1 MSPAETNATNESP
14 PSTMAFSYPAYRLYY
29 IGLIGRVFAL
39 TLRFSVIGWYAA
51 SYLNLSPVW
60 VAALPMA
67 SSIPTILLSLPSGVL
82 ADRYD
87 TKNILIWTAGLTAV
101 ISWILWVVV
110 ALDVAGVSELLA
122 GAILAGI
129 FAAVAS
135 PAQNAFLPRLIDMAA
150 MTSAVAFT
158 SMVWNS
164 MRVAGPALGAG
175 IITLFGFGAGFI
187 MMPIGFTLSLIVLL
201 ILEAKPEGERADG
214 DTSMGGQMVE
224 GLQFIFDNRL
234 FLNIIGLTFTFSLFG
249 MSYVVLLPSFANDIL
264 RATTLQFGLLE
275 AAAGAGAVLGTL
287 AIMRLDA
294 ERKGSWLMLCS
305 ALIFSCC
312 IGLFSFS
319 RVIEI
324 SLIILFAAGFSAS
337 IFLNIGMVTMQLNVP
352 DSMRGRVMGIWSLTW
367 FLPPVGAFI
376 TASIA
381 ELTGLPSALAITAS
395 SVALFGLGIWVLS
408 PELRSGEV
416 TTHKR

>member
-1 MSPAETNATNESP
+1 MSPAETDATNEPP

-29 IGLIGRVFAL
+29 VGLIGRVFAL

-122 GAILAGI
+122 WAILAGI

-214 DTSMGGQMVE
+214 DTTMGGQMVE
-224 GLQFIFDNRL
+224 GLQFIVDNRL

-264 RATTLQFGLLE
+264 GATTLQFGLLE

-319 RVIEI
+319 RVIET

-395 SVALFGLGIWVLS
+395 SVALFGLGIWVIS
-408 PELRSGEV
+408 PELRSGEI
-416 TTHKR
+416 TTRKR

>member
-1 MSPAETNATNESP
+1 MSSEKQVHNHSSD

-29 IGLIGRVFAL
+29 LGLICRVLAL
-39 TLRFSVIGWYAA
+39 TLRFSVVGWYAA
-51 SYLNLSPVW
+51 SYLNLGPMW

-67 SSIPTILLSLPSGVL
+67 SSIPTILLSLPSGVI

-87 TKNILIWTAGLTAV
+87 TKKILIWTAVLTAV
-101 ISWILWVVV
+101 LSWFLWVAVV
-110 ALDVAGVSELLA
+110 ADRANVAELLSWA
-122 GAILAGI
+122 VFAGI
-129 FAAVAS
+129 FAAIAS
-135 PAQNAFLPRLIDMAA
+135 PASNAILPRLIDMRA

-175 IITLFGFGAGFI
+175 IITVFGFQAGFL
-187 MMPIGFTLSLIVLL
+187 MMPLGFTLALVFLL
-201 ILEAKPEGERADG
+201 ILEAKPEGERAG
-214 DTSMGGQMVE
+214 TDTGITRQMVD
-224 GLQFIFDNRL
+224 GLRFIFQHRL

-264 RATTLQFGLLE
+264 ETTTLQFGLME

-287 AIMRLDA
+287 MIMRLDA
-294 ERKGSWLMLCS
+294 SQKGSWLMLCA
-305 ALIFSCC
+305 ALAFSCSIVGFAFC
-312 IGLFSFS
+312 PYFALSM
-319 RVIEI
+319 V
-324 SLIILFAAGFSAS
+324 ILFVGGFSSS

-376 TASIA
+376 TATLA
-381 ELTGLPSALAITAS
+381 KGVGLPLALAIAAS
-395 SVALFGLGIWVLS
+395 TVALFAVSIWSIS
-408 PELRSGEV
+408 PELRKSSQPEL
-416 TTHKR
+416 

>member
-122 GAILAGI
+122 WAILAGI

-312 IGLFSFS
+312 SGLFSFS

>member
-1 MSPAETNATNESP
+1 
-14 PSTMAFSYPAYRLYY
+14 
-29 IGLIGRVFAL
+29 
-39 TLRFSVIGWYAA
+39 
-51 SYLNLSPVW
+51 
-60 VAALPMA
+60 
-67 SSIPTILLSLPSGVL
+67 
-82 ADRYD
+82 
-87 TKNILIWTAGLTAV
+87 
-101 ISWILWVVV
+101 
-110 ALDVAGVSELLA
+110 
-122 GAILAGI
+122 
-129 FAAVAS
+129 
-135 PAQNAFLPRLIDMAA
+135 MAA

-264 RATTLQFGLLE
+264 GATTLQFGLLE

-305 ALIFSCC
+305 ALI
-312 IGLFSFS
+312 L
-319 RVIEI
+319 
-324 SLIILFAAGFSAS
+324 SLIHISEP
-337 IFLNIGMVTMQLNVP
+337 TRP
-352 DSMRGRVMGIWSLTW
+352 Y
-367 FLPPVGAFI
+367 
-376 TASIA
+376 
-381 ELTGLPSALAITAS
+381 
-395 SVALFGLGIWVLS
+395 
-408 PELRSGEV
+408 
-416 TTHKR
+416 

>member
-122 GAILAGI
+122 WAILAGI

-214 DTSMGGQMVE
+214 DTTMGGQMVE
-224 GLQFIFDNRL
+224 GVQFIFDNRL

-249 MSYVVLLPSFANDIL
+249 MSYVVLLPSFA
-264 RATTLQFGLLE
+264 
-275 AAAGAGAVLGTL
+275 
-287 AIMRLDA
+287 
-294 ERKGSWLMLCS
+294 K
-305 ALIFSCC
+305 
-312 IGLFSFS
+312 
-319 RVIEI
+319 
-324 SLIILFAAGFSAS
+324 
-337 IFLNIGMVTMQLNVP
+337 
-352 DSMRGRVMGIWSLTW
+352 
-367 FLPPVGAFI
+367 
-376 TASIA
+376 
-381 ELTGLPSALAITAS
+381 
-395 SVALFGLGIWVLS
+395 
-408 PELRSGEV
+408 
-416 TTHKR
+416 